1 MEEAERLRI
10 GHYFRKVMKLVA
22 KEVLA
27 EKMLSKD
34 DLYHLFEMHST
45 ANEITTSPTTIK
57 YKFTKK
63 SLPKVT
69 LECEFMSLKMP
80 LKLSLKG
87 SFRVLK
93 SKKNRNK
100 LSAKKFYMEE
110 NNLN

>member
-10 GHYFRKVMKLVA
+10 GRYFRKIMKLVA
-22 KEVLA
+22 LEVLA
-27 EKMLSKD
+27 KKMLSKD
-34 DLYHLFEMHST
+34 DLYHLFETHSI
-45 ANEITTSPTTIK
+45 AEKITTSPVSIK

-80 LKLSLKG
+80 LKISLKG
-87 SFRVLK
+87 SFKVLK

-100 LSAKKFYMEE
+100 LSAKRFYMEAC
-110 NNLN
+110 NLN